1 MRINDDL
8 KGKEVVDGSG
18 NRVGE
23 IRDVVCDSESNKA
36 KSLII
41 IEGSS
46 AKVGLE
52 DKKIVSCTNVDSVGD
67 KVVLK

>member
-1 MRINDDL
+1 MRISDDL

-18 NRVGE
+18 NRIGE

-41 IEGSS
+41 TEGTLG
-46 AKVGLE
+46 KVGLE
-52 DKKIVSCTNVDSVGD
+52 DKKIVSCRNVDSVGD